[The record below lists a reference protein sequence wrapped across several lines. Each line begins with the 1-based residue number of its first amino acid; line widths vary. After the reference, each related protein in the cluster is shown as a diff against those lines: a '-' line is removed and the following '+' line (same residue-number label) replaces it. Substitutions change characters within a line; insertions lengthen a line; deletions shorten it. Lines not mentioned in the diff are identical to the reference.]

1 MQGGHLFYFS
11 RGLVMKSLSIQS
23 FLFRWMSLL
32 ALALLVSCGGSSDVS
47 LPLVFSATLTGAE
60 ETPPNTSPGKGIGI
74 LTFNPND
81 RTFHARVVSS
91 GVADNAAHIHE
102 GASGVAGPIVIP
114 LVKEPGS
121 VIWEAKGTLT
131 PEQEATLRAGNLNY
145 YFNVHSPTFP
155 AGEIRGQI
163 ERRAL
168 SPELQQRAEQLL
180 QELVV
185 QLQLQLQP
193 RTATPSAGSSS

>member
-1 MQGGHLFYFS
+1 
-11 RGLVMKSLSIQS
+11 MKSLSIKS
-23 FLFRWMSLL
+23 FLFRWMSLF
-32 ALALLVSCGGSSDVS
+32 ALALLASCGGNSDVS

-60 ETPPNTSPGKGIGI
+60 EVPPNASPGKGIGI
-74 LTFNPND
+74 LSFNPND

-102 GASGVAGPIVIP
+102 GAPGVAGPIVIP
-114 LVKEPGS
+114 LTREPGS
-121 VIWEAKGTLT
+121 VVWEARGTLT
-131 PEQEATLRAGNLNY
+131 QAQEDILRSGDLNY

-168 SPELQQRAEQLL
+168 SPEQQQRVEQLL
-180 QELVV
+180 QDLIV
-185 QLQLQLQP
+185 QLRLQLQQS
-193 RTATPSAGSSS
+193 TATPTTGSSQ